1 MVDELRGM
9 KKAALAVG
17 LAALAQQVAIA
28 PALAQSV
35 NYSRDPNT
43 VVASYTLI
51 VGELEDADPGP
62 SVRVYGDGRALV
74 HVPRY
79 RKDAG
84 DFTTQLSQAEMD
96 NLMASLVANGLM
108 EFDPAAVQQAKR
120 DSRQGDRGG
129 GAAEVLYEST
139 DPSITTIE
147 LNVRRSGSGGGTGGT
162 GGGAAG
168 AEVSKTVRWSGLES
182 DAQQFAD
189 IAALRKLD
197 AAAQRFKALMER
209 PDLQRLP

>member
-1 MVDELRGM
+1 MMVDLIRV
-9 KKAALAVG
+9 KHAALVV
-17 LAALAQQVAIA
+17 ALALLLPQSVM
-28 PALAQSV
+28 AQTV
-35 NYSRDPNT
+35 NYSRDPNK
-43 VVASYTLI
+43 VVASYALI

-62 SVRVYGDGRALV
+62 SVHIYGDGRALV

-84 DFTTQLSQAEMD
+84 DFTTQLSPAEMD

-120 DSRQGDRGG
+120 AFRDNRGS
-129 GAAEVLYEST
+129 GAAAVLYEST

-147 LNVRRSGSGGGTGGT
+147 LHVRRTGAAQGS
-162 GGGAAG
+162 GAAG
-168 AEVSKTVRWSGLES
+168 PGAEIGKTVRWSGLEA

-189 IAALRKLD
+189 IAAIRKLD

-209 PDLQRLP
+209 PDLQRVR